1 MYTKFYGLIE
11 KPFEITPDPRFL
23 YLSENHKEALAY
35 LTYAVRERKGF
46 TVITGEV
53 GTGKTTLVQT
63 LLSRLDGN
71 TRTAYLFNPKLGST
85 DFLHYIC
92 EDLGIKGQKRSKG
105 QYLASLHNFLMSC
118 YARNENVVLIID
130 EAHTL
135 DPKLLEEVRLLT
147 NLETPKSKLLQ
158 VVLMGQPELNEIL
171 NCPQFRQ
178 LKQRIS
184 LRYHM
189 QPLNKEETREYI
201 KKRMRMAGTVD
212 PDIFTPKAV
221 KVIYKY
227 SKGIPRLINI
237 VCDNALLAGYAA
249 DQKVIGKSIV
259 REVINH
265 LEGVYLQ
272 KKPKRFI
279 LFIVIIIVL
288 FIFGTS
294 YLLWKGYF
302 LNAKWEMMEWM
313 QAIKKVVERF
323 YQNILMK
330 FSMSFS

>member
-1 MYTKFYGLIE
+1 MYRKFYGLRE

-313 QAIKKVVERF
+313 QTIKKVVERF

>member
-1 MYTKFYGLIE
+1 MYTKFYGLRE

-23 YLSENHKEALAY
+23 YLSENHKEALAH

-53 GTGKTTLVQT
+53 GTGKTTLVHT

-92 EDLGIKGQKRSKG
+92 EDLGLKGQKKSKG
-105 QYLASLHNFLMSC
+105 QHLAHLHNFLMSC

-158 VVLMGQPELNEIL
+158 VVLMGQPELNDTL
-171 NCPQFRQ
+171 NHPQFRQ
-178 LKQRIS
+178 LKQRVS

-189 QPLNKEETREYI
+189 QPLNKEEAREYI
-201 KKRMRMAGTVD
+201 KRRMRIAGAFD
-212 PDIFTPKAV
+212 PNIFTPKAT
-221 KVIYKY
+221 KEIYEY

-237 VCDNALLAGYAA
+237 VCDNALLEGYAA

-259 REVINH
+259 CEVINR
-265 LEGVYLQ
+265 LDGVNLQ
-272 KKPKRFI
+272 KNRKKF
-279 LFIVIIIVL
+279 VL
-288 FIFGTS
+288 FKVIAVV
-294 YLLWKGYF
+294 LLSLVAFVILGI
-302 LNAKWEMMEWM
+302 LMNTKWEITVWI
-313 QAIKKVVERF
+313 QFFKDNILKF
-323 YQNILMK
+323 YQEVFGKSLRGVL
-330 FSMSFS
+330 

>member
-1 MYTKFYGLIE
+1 MYRKFYGLRE